1 MQGSISLG
9 GAMAQFYISTVPP
22 DSDVARCQTS
32 QHRLIPITIL
42 GATTD
47 TGETKYYTGVV
58 QSIERND
65 NAPEH
70 RRYRVTIVE

>member
-1 MQGSISLG
+1 
-9 GAMAQFYISTVPP
+9 MAQFYISTIPP

-32 QHRLIPITIL
+32 QHRMVPITIS
-42 GATTD
+42 GAATD
-47 TGETKYYTGVV
+47 TGDIKDYTGVV

-65 NAPEH
+65 NAPAN